1 MEDVHKFWEA
11 NHRKYNYTVITQ
23 TAKRFFKPDH
33 NNRIHWKKIT
43 RHRLTDMPE
52 IIQLNVILFFFFS
65 PDSYK
70 MKMRQ
75 HFIYFFSEAFFPSLY
90 AYMLNSFHFQ
100 INFKWED
107 MKLYVSDRTHI
118 PRKNTFFN
126 FFHTVGI
133 QSKTLFW
140 NISWLPESNT
150 LSPWAQLQYSLSSC
164 NFQDKHIVL
173 PKWIM
178 KIQVNMKAI

>member
-1 MEDVHKFWEA
+1 
-11 NHRKYNYTVITQ
+11 
-23 TAKRFFKPDH
+23 
-33 NNRIHWKKIT
+33 
-43 RHRLTDMPE
+43 
-52 IIQLNVILFFFFS
+52 
-65 PDSYK
+65 
-70 MKMRQ
+70 MRQ
-75 HFIYFFSEAFFPSLY
+75 HFIYFFSEAFFPSFY

-150 LSPWAQLQYSLSSC
+150 LSP
-164 NFQDKHIVL
+164 
-173 PKWIM
+173 
-178 KIQVNMKAI
+178 

>member
-1 MEDVHKFWEA
+1 
-11 NHRKYNYTVITQ
+11 
-23 TAKRFFKPDH
+23 
-33 NNRIHWKKIT
+33 
-43 RHRLTDMPE
+43 
-52 IIQLNVILFFFFS
+52 
-65 PDSYK
+65 
-70 MKMRQ
+70 MRQ
-75 HFIYFFSEAFFPSLY
+75 HFIYFFRSILPIFVCIHVESLPFP
-90 AYMLNSFHFQ
+90 

-150 LSPWAQLQYSLSSC
+150 LSP
-164 NFQDKHIVL
+164 
-173 PKWIM
+173 
-178 KIQVNMKAI
+178 